1 MKLSLLSH
9 PAEGCFKEKKLIDH
23 LLNVGKNVTNDIK
36 GKKLSLKLIEK
47 GQLQRLGLIVG
58 LMHDFGK
65 ATTFFQKYIRGN
77 VNRSQLTNHSLISA
91 IACYYVVKDEF
102 QDDLCELWAYTAF
115 HVIYRHHGNLT
126 SFNMLGENLSYGA
139 FDDQFQNIIECY
151 LEELT
156 DFYDQHSID
165 ISIIKKIRRS
175 DFKLFIEDE
184 SDELIEDFI
193 NSEDDKIEFFF
204 IVNYLFSLLI
214 DFDKLDAAR
223 LELDYFENNLEE
235 PVSDVSVYLDHCRK
249 QEPEKFDPAKPINE
263 LRNDFL
269 SEIENNNNISH
280 NNYFYSITAPTGI
293 GKTFGCMA
301 FARNLKEKL
310 QKGSGRIIYCL
321 PYTSIIDQNYLEFER
336 IINYSNKDYQKRPN
350 RYLLKHHCLTEKRII
365 NRKGDEEYQF
375 KDYLDDRLLV
385 ESWQSSMI
393 VTTFVQFFHTLIG
406 NSNRFLKK
414 FHNIINSIII
424 LDEVQNIDPD
434 YYKLLRRT
442 FNIIGKRFNT
452 YFVLVTATQPV
463 IFDKNEIISV
473 VDHEK
478 YMTSSVFNRVR
489 LTIKPDISTLEE
501 FGDHFVNSFKGQN
514 CLIVMNTKRYAQT
527 TYNLLKSHFPNYK
540 IYCLTTKLT
549 PWDRKKH
556 ISKIRE
562 HLENKIKVIV
572 VSTQLIE
579 AGVDL
584 SFKMVYRDFGPMDSI
599 VQVAG
604 RCNRH
609 GEYGNLGGEMVLLN
623 LNNHRIYKPTL
634 MQYVNQSIKKEHY
647 ESKDFFELSKDFFN
661 QFNFTFRSEEFLS
674 AIYNLN
680 YDKEIEDQIPV
691 SLFSL
696 IEASLTKTLFI
707 LRTSNAQKDMVTLLE
722 YLKELKTPKLT
733 KERKYI
739 ILFEIEKLKYHLNQ
753 FSISVYEN
761 EILNFKSIIEPYDIG
776 DGNKDFPY
784 RYISY
789 ENQTKYAYDD
799 KLGLCQEPKNQLPDS
814 ITF

>member
-1 MKLSLLSH
+1 VTLQQKSSYALL
-9 PAEGCFKEKKLIDH
+9 P
-23 LLNVGKNVTNDIK
+23 
-36 GKKLSLKLIEK
+36 
-47 GQLQRLGLIVG
+47 
-58 LMHDFGK
+58 K
-65 ATTFFQKYIRGN
+65 A
-77 VNRSQLTNHSLISA
+77 H
-91 IACYYVVKDEF
+91 
-102 QDDLCELWAYTAF
+102 
-115 HVIYRHHGNLT
+115 
-126 SFNMLGENLSYGA
+126 
-139 FDDQFQNIIECY
+139 
-151 LEELT
+151 
-156 DFYDQHSID
+156 
-165 ISIIKKIRRS
+165 
-175 DFKLFIEDE
+175 DE
-184 SDELIEDFI
+184 SDELIEDLI

-223 LELDYFENNLEE
+223 IDFSYFKNNLED
-235 PVSDVSVYLDHCRK
+235 PVSDVGVYLDHCRK
-249 QEPEKFDPAKPINE
+249 QDPAKFDPAKPINE
-263 LRNDFL
+263 LRNNFL
-269 SEIENNNNISH
+269 SEIENSNNISH
-280 NNYFYSITAPTGI
+280 NNHFYSITAPTGI

-301 FARNLKEKL
+301 FAKKLKEKL

-336 IINYSNKDYQKRPN
+336 IIKSSNKDYQKKPH
-350 RYLLKHHCLTEKRII
+350 RYLLKHHCLTKKKII
-365 NRKGDEEYQF
+365 NRKADEEYQF

-406 NSNRFLKK
+406 NRNKFLKK
-414 FHNIINSIII
+414 FHNIINSIVI

-463 IFDKNEIISV
+463 IFDKNEIVSV
-473 VDHEK
+473 VDYEK
-478 YMTSSVFNRVR
+478 YMTAAVFNRVR
-489 LTIKPDISTLEE
+489 LTIKPGISTLEE
-501 FGDHFVNSFKGQN
+501 FRDHFINSFQGRN
-514 CLIVMNTKRYAQT
+514 CLIVMNTKKYAQT
-527 TYNLLKSHFPNYK
+527 TYNLLKKHFPNYE

-549 PWDRKKH
+549 PWDRKKQ
-556 ISKIRE
+556 IAEIRK

-584 SFKMVYRDFGPMDSI
+584 SFKVVYRDVGPMDSI

-609 GEYGNLGGEMVLLN
+609 GEYGFLGGEMILLN
-623 LNNHRIYKPTL
+623 FNNHNIYKMTL
-634 MQYVNQSIKKEHY
+634 IQYVNQSIEKESY
-647 ESKDFFELSKDFFN
+647 ESKDFHELSEKYFN
-661 QFNFTFRSEEFLS
+661 RFNFMHIGENFLS

-680 YDKEIEDQIPV
+680 YDRNVEDQIPI
-691 SLFSL
+691 SMFSL
-696 IEASLTKTLFI
+696 IEDLPTETLFI
-707 LRTSNAQKDMVTLLE
+707 LRTPMAQKDMETLIKHLS
-722 YLKELKTPKLT
+722 ELKNSKLP
-733 KERKYI
+733 KERKNV

-761 EILNFKSIIEPYDIG
+761 EILSFKSIIEPYDI
-776 DGNKDFPY
+776 DDDNKSFFY

-789 ENQTKYAYDD
+789 KNQFKYAYDD
-799 KLGLCQEPKNQLPDS
+799 KLGLCQKPKKQLSDS